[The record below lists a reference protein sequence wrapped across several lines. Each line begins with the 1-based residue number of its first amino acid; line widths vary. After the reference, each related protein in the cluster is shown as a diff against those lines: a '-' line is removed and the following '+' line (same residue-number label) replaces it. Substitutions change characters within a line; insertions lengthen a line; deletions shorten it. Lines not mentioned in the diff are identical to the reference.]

1 MFDSILRLAGKY
13 VRAMTAINRVVGGV
27 AMYLLLVMLAILMYS
42 AASNN
47 FFGAPPIW
55 AMEMAQ
61 FTMAAYY
68 LLGASHSLQQGA
80 HVRMDF
86 LYERWKPR
94 RRTQMDSLSMLV
106 VIFYLAVLVYGGAQG
121 SWYALE
127 YGQRNHSV
135 WGPYM
140 APIKIIMTFGMLLML
155 LQCVAEWLKD
165 IARLRGVDLTQPL
178 PPADLSSVSSLPS
191 PPEFAE
197 AFQPALAASKMD

>member
-1 MFDSILRLAGKY
+1 MLDSILRRAGRY
-13 VRAMTAINRVVGGV
+13 VRIMAAINRVVGGI
-27 AMYLLLVMLAILMYS
+27 AMYLLLVMLAILAYS
-42 AASNN
+42 VASNN
-47 FFGAPPIW
+47 LAGAPPVW

-80 HVRMDF
+80 HVRMYF

-94 RRTQMDSLSMLV
+94 RRAQADSLSMLV
-106 VIFYLAVLVYGGAQG
+106 VIFYLGVLVYGGVQG

-127 YGQRNHSV
+127 YGQRNHTV

-165 IARLRGVDLTQPL
+165 VARIRGIDLTQPF
-178 PPADLSSVSSLPS
+178 PPAVPANLPSLPYV
-191 PPEFAE
+191 PEFAE